1 MKIKRSLLPYLGK
14 YLNKKILLISG
25 PRQCGKTTLSKM
37 ISQRYDYIN
46 FDNLKDRRILDE
58 ESWSRQKQYII
69 FDELHKKLKW
79 KSWIKGIFDSEG
91 IPPGLV
97 VTGSAKMALLKKAGD
112 SMAGRFF
119 FFHLFPLTLKE
130 LSQISVTGQKKR
142 ESLTTEAIMEKLLLY
157 SGFPEPYLTSDSTFY
172 NLWEKNYIDSILR
185 QDLLD
190 LESPR
195 NITQIELL
203 TELLKEAVGT
213 PVSHT
218 RLAERLD
225 GCSPKTIKTWL
236 EWLEKLYIIFKVTPY
251 SRTISRSLK
260 KRPKYYFYNWVLMKT
275 NKGAM
280 FENFIACSL
289 LAENKL
295 REDTLGEKRG
305 LYYLRNKKKQEIDF
319 MLTKNQKPVALI
331 ESKWADDNLSPHFKQ
346 FSVFFPNVPKIQLV
360 KELGREKSFLK
371 AGVDIRKASNY
382 LSKMP
387 YK

>member
-1 MKIKRSLLPYLGK
+1 MKIHRSLLPYLNK
-14 YLNKKILLISG
+14 YLDQKILLLSG

-37 ISQRYDYIN
+37 ISKDHDYIN
-46 FDNLKDRRILDE
+46 FDNLKDRLILDE
-58 ESWSRQKQYII
+58 QSWNRQKRYII

-91 IPPGLV
+91 IPPGLI

-112 SMAGRFF
+112 SMVGRFF

-130 LSQISVTGQKKR
+130 LTSQKK
-142 ESLTTEAIMEKLLLY
+142 SNIKKGGEAMMDRLLSY
-157 SGFPEPYLTSDSTFY
+157 SGFPEPYLKSDPIFY

-190 LESPR
+190 MESPR
-195 NITQIELL
+195 NISHIELL

-213 PVSHT
+213 PVSHS
-218 RLAERLD
+218 RLSERLN
-225 GCSPKTIKTWL
+225 GCSSKTIKTWL
-236 EWLEKLYIIFKVTPY
+236 EWLERLYIIFKVTPY

-260 KRPKYYFYNWVLMKT
+260 KRPKYYFYNWVLMKN
-275 NKGAM
+275 NKGAL
-280 FENFIACSL
+280 FENFVACSL

-305 LYYLRNKKKQEIDF
+305 LYYLRNKNKQEIDF
-319 MLTKNQKPVALI
+319 MITKDQKPVALI
-331 ESKWADDNLSPHFKQ
+331 ESKWADDSLSPHFKT
-346 FSVFFPNVPKIQLV
+346 FSSFFPQVPRIQLV
-360 KELGREKSFLK
+360 KELRREKTFPK
-371 AGVDIRKASNY
+371 AKVDIRKASNW
-382 LSKMP
+382 LTDLP